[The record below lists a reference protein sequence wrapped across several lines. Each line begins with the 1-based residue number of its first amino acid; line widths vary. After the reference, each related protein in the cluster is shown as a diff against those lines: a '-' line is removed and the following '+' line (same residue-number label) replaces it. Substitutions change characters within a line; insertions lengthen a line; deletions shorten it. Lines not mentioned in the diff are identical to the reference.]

1 LGLAE
6 KITEIMDI
14 DIMVPA
20 VSQGAIG
27 IETRENDINID
38 KIMKGINFT
47 EYLAGSYHFT
57 LLNVPRKKFIIQ
69 IWVPATFVTIVPKKN
84 DVSYP
89 SGRCRAQKPIE
100 TMISPAMRCCAPYV
114 IEDKLG
120 VDCYSQ
126 VVQSLGEA
134 GHGL

>member
-1 LGLAE
+1 
-6 KITEIMDI
+6 
-14 DIMVPA
+14 
-20 VSQGAIG
+20 
-27 IETRENDINID
+27 
-38 KIMKGINFT
+38 MKSTAPKHQIQRPL
-47 EYLAGSYHFT
+47 Y
-57 LLNVPRKKFIIQ
+57 LNVTH
-69 IWVPATFVTIVPKKN
+69 ASVTIVPKKN

-89 SGRCRAQKPIE
+89 YGRCRAQKPIE

-134 GHGL
+134 RHGL